1 MNQSEPGVA
10 ELDRLMGLAK
20 EAFSAGGGRTVMEN
34 AIARNAL
41 RAALEG
47 VLRDRDESMGLY
59 HRCQDR
65 ANELSA
71 KVAALEAEN
80 KRLEVALFATTETVD
95 QIAMAIGSR
104 RDDVVQVVQVA
115 RNTALDR
122 VDALEARLREARS
135 CAEHAR
141 DLVTGLMSPDS
152 SRMVFPWEVTPEEGH
167 PIPIRR
173 LSVPGH
179 YCHCGA
185 KMGESLICP
194 GCGWADPQTTRE
206 PKAKE
211 GHR

>member
-95 QIAMAIGSR
+95 QIAPLGGRKCRECDRTVHEKRRYQPLKESR
-104 RDDVVQVVQVA
+104 HD
-115 RNTALDR
+115 
-122 VDALEARLREARS
+122 
-135 CAEHAR
+135 
-141 DLVTGLMSPDS
+141 
-152 SRMVFPWEVTPEEGH
+152 
-167 PIPIRR
+167 
-173 LSVPGH
+173 
-179 YCHCGA
+179 
-185 KMGESLICP
+185 
-194 GCGWADPQTTRE
+194 
-206 PKAKE
+206 
-211 GHR
+211 